1 MKKIR
6 VLLLKK
12 HDENEEFVKS
22 LQVFF
27 SKRNIELNIVE
38 RFDKYGTINTL
49 KQDKAFTA
57 VIIQEHL
64 NDSSPIDLR
73 FIKEIKQ
80 EISNVRLIFIISDH
94 HKDNIKYLQKLYD
107 SKIYNTVFQQD
118 ISGEMIGKLILNYTK
133 PEVSKSYLGLD
144 EKKLHNTS
152 EHESMESVDYKDMSS
167 IIEYLYSS
175 KDYKDLSSRYNL
187 ISKNY
192 DESKNINIIARLPK
206 ELKNKLHGNKRYEIF
221 RNKLEKAEENHID
234 IKSDKLEENK
244 TRIITKQRIIKK
256 EVIKHVYNLP
266 KDYKKVISVFG
277 FESVGKTTI
286 ASNLAYLL
294 SENKVRTTLI
304 DTDTEKKDVY
314 YHFDKEY
321 VDCLSKLNTSKECMD
336 LGQVLNEY
344 LTVFSE
350 HKDRNVELSQEKLMN
365 LINSSKKS
373 SDIVIIDLS
382 DKLKQETIS
391 TLLNF
396 SDNILFISSQNMNS
410 LYRTLDYI
418 SNYKDELDSIELVI
432 NRFVQGVKYL
442 DSKSIRK
449 HFFNSF
455 KENPQQINVN
465 NVFQIADDRK
475 SIINGLALRK
485 PAISI
490 SNNNIRED
498 IKQIAEYYYKRT
510 DNQKGFFKKLIK
522 FVK

>member
-1 MKKIR
+1 
-6 VLLLKK
+6 
-12 HDENEEFVKS
+12 
-22 LQVFF
+22 
-27 SKRNIELNIVE
+27 
-38 RFDKYGTINTL
+38 
-49 KQDKAFTA
+49 
-57 VIIQEHL
+57 
-64 NDSSPIDLR
+64 
-73 FIKEIKQ
+73 
-80 EISNVRLIFIISDH
+80 
-94 HKDNIKYLQKLYD
+94 
-107 SKIYNTVFQQD
+107 
-118 ISGEMIGKLILNYTK
+118 
-133 PEVSKSYLGLD
+133 
-144 EKKLHNTS
+144 
-152 EHESMESVDYKDMSS
+152 MSS